1 MRDVAI
7 IGVGM
12 IPFGRRDEDTLFG
25 NAGVC
30 LLKSAG

>member
-12 IPFGRRDEDTLFG
+12 IPFGRRDQDSLIDML
-25 NAGVC
+25 A
-30 LLKSAG
+30 AP

>member
-12 IPFGRRDEDTLFG
+12 IPFGRRDEDTL
-25 NAGVC
+25 
-30 LLKSAG
+30 LDMPMPP